1 MTTTLEAPP
10 ATNAEKLALLPQLGR
25 TFCLDTETAMAPL
38 CFKPAQWRLL
48 QLHND
53 NVSVWFDV
61 LTLTGDEMRQ
71 LRVFL
76 QDPGHQIYAQ
86 NVAFDFRVLMA
97 NGITLSG
104 ELFDTMIASILL
116 YNGHAKFSHAL
127 DAIAKRELGV
137 VLDKTLQKQDWMN
150 AELNAA
156 DMHYAMED
164 VRVTWEAA
172 HVLHEK
178 VAAQGL
184 YDVYRL
190 ECALVPAVV
199 QMEHHGI
206 YLDPSAIADTVDFY
220 SGESVAAKECF
231 LETLDGRL
239 EDEGAPRLPR
249 EEDGAFNTRTKDSGS
264 IRLGTKRFA
273 GFNINSSQQVL
284 AWWKFLGI
292 EPVDDAKKPSLDKKV
307 LARFQSDELVRMFLH
322 YKRVEKRLGMAQK
335 LVEHCDED
343 GRIRARFMPLATGT
357 GRFSSSSPNLQQVPR
372 DPEFRG
378 AFKAP
383 QGRVLVQAD
392 YNAMELRVAA
402 AIAGEERMTA
412 AFNEGADIHT
422 RSASLMY
429 GLDPSEVD
437 KSKRQAAKAL
447 NFGALYGSGAK
458 GVQQYCATLGLFISF
473 NEAFDLLARWHEAY
487 PAFGRWHQQCD
498 NRSQAGEPVRT
509 VTGRRRKLFGD
520 DNRLTTQANNVV
532 QGTSADIMKAAL
544 VEIHRQLPLSAF
556 LVATVHDEVLVEC
569 DQGDGDAVLA
579 IVLREMEAAA
589 VPLLGTGIAIR
600 AEGGVLASW
609 GDK

>member
-1 MTTTLEAPP
+1 MNAAPP
-10 ATNAEKLALLPQLGR
+10 LPSTNAQKLELLSKLGNA
-25 TFCLDTETAMAPL
+25 FCLDTETAMAPL
-38 CFKPAQWRLL
+38 CFKPGQWRLL

-53 NVSVWFDV
+53 NASVWFDIP
-61 LTLTGDEMRQ
+61 TLTPDEMRQ
-71 LRVFL
+71 LRTFL
-76 QDPGHQIYAQ
+76 MEPAHSIYAQ
-86 NVAFDFRVLMA
+86 NVAFDYRVLMA
-97 NGITLSG
+97 NGITLRG
-104 ELFDTMIASILL
+104 ELFDTMIASSLIH
-116 YNGHAKFSHAL
+116 NGEAKVSHAL
-127 DAIAKRELGV
+127 DAIARRELGV
-137 VLDKTLQKQDWMN
+137 LLDKTLQKQDWMN
-150 AELNAA
+150 AELNEA

-178 VAAQGL
+178 VAAQKL

-231 LETLDGRL
+231 LETLDSRL

-249 EEDGAFNTRTKDSGS
+249 EEDGSFNTRVKDSGS

-284 AWWKFLGI
+284 AWFRYLGI

-307 LARFQSDELVRMFLH
+307 LARFQSDELVRLFLQ

-335 LVEHCDED
+335 LVEHCDDD

-383 QGRVLVQAD
+383 DGRVLVQAD
-392 YNAMELRVAA
+392 YSAMELRVAA
-402 AIAGEERMTA
+402 ALAAEQRMID
-412 AFNEGADIHT
+412 AFNAGVDVHT
-422 RSASLMY
+422 RTASLMF
-429 GLDPSEVD
+429 GITEAEVT
-437 KSKRQAAKAL
+437 KTQRTQSKAVS
-447 NFGALYGSGAK
+447 FGALYGSGAK
-458 GVQQYCATLGLFISF
+458 GVQQYCATIGLFISF

-487 PAFGRWHQQCD
+487 PAFGLWHERCD
-498 NRSQAGEPVRT
+498 ARAQAGEPVRT

-544 VEIHRQLPLSAF
+544 VEIHSQLPLSAY

-569 DQGDGDAVLA
+569 DEADGDAVLA
-579 IVLREMEAAA
+579 IVLREMEEAA
-589 VPLLGTGIAIR
+589 VPVLGTGVRIS
-600 AEGGVLASW
+600 AEGGVLSSW

>member
-1 MTTTLEAPP
+1 MNAASPLPS
-10 ATNAEKLALLPQLGR
+10 TNAQKLELLSKLGNA
-25 TFCLDTETAMAPL
+25 FCLDTETAMAPL
-38 CFKPAQWRLL
+38 CFKPGQWRLL

-53 NVSVWFDV
+53 NVSVWFDIP
-61 LTLTGDEMRQ
+61 TLTPDEMRR
-71 LRVFL
+71 LRSFL
-76 QDPGHQIYAQ
+76 QEPGHQIYAQ
-86 NVAFDFRVLMA
+86 NVAFDYRVLMA
-97 NGITLSG
+97 NGITLRG
-104 ELFDTMIASILL
+104 ELFDTMIASSLL
-116 YNGHAKFSHAL
+116 HNGEAKVSHAL
-127 DAIAKRELGV
+127 DAIARRELGV

-150 AELNAA
+150 AELNEA

-178 VAAQGL
+178 VAAQKL

-231 LETLDGRL
+231 LETLDSRL

-249 EEDGAFNTRTKDSGS
+249 EEDGSFNTRVKDSGS

-284 AWWKFLGI
+284 AWFRYLGI

-307 LARFQSDELVRMFLH
+307 LARFQSDELVRLFLQ

-335 LVEHCDED
+335 LVEHCDDD

-383 QGRVLVQAD
+383 EGRVLVQAD
-392 YNAMELRVAA
+392 YSAMELRVAA
-402 AIAGEERMTA
+402 ALAAEQRMID

-429 GLDPSEVD
+429 GIKPSEVD
-437 KSKRQAAKAL
+437 KAKRQAAKAL

-458 GVQQYCATLGLFISF
+458 GVQQYCATLSLFISF

-487 PAFGRWHQQCD
+487 PAFGVWHEKCD
-498 NRSQAGEPVRT
+498 ARAQAGEPVRT

-544 VEIHRQLPLSAF
+544 VEIHSQLPLSAF

-569 DQGDGDAVLA
+569 DEADGDAVLA
-579 IVLREMEAAA
+579 IVLREMEEAA
-589 VPLLGTGIAIR
+589 VPVLGTGIRIT
-600 AEGGVLASW
+600 AEGGVLTSW

>member
-1 MTTTLEAPP
+1 MTL
-10 ATNAEKLALLPQLGR
+10 ATCIALSTAEKLDLLPQLGH
-25 TFCLDTETAMAPL
+25 TFCLDTETAMAPV
-38 CFKPAQWRLL
+38 CFKAGNWRLL

-53 NVSVWFDV
+53 DVSLWFDV
-61 LTLTGDEMRQ
+61 PTLSDDE
-71 LRVFL
+71 LAALKAFL
-76 QDPGHQIYAQ
+76 EDPAHRIYAQ
-86 NVAFDFRVLMA
+86 NVAFDYRVLLA
-97 NGITLSG
+97 NDVTLRG

-116 YNGHAKFSHAL
+116 HNGHAKLSHAL

-137 VLDKTLQKQDWMN
+137 LLDKTLQKQNWME
-150 AELNAA
+150 AELNDA

-164 VRVTWEAA
+164 VRITWEAA

-231 LETLDGRL
+231 LETLDSRL
-239 EDEGAPRLPR
+239 EEEGAPRLPR
-249 EEDGAFNTRTKDSGS
+249 DEDGAFNTRIKDSGS

-284 AWWKFLGI
+284 AWWKYLGI
-292 EPVDDAKKPSLDKKV
+292 EPVDEAKKPSLDKKV
-307 LARFQSDELVRMFLH
+307 LARFQSDELVRIFLQ
-322 YKRVEKRLGMAQK
+322 YKRAEKRLGMAQK
-335 LVEHCDED
+335 LVEHCDDD

-383 QGRVLVQAD
+383 EGRALVQAD
-392 YNAMELRVAA
+392 YSAMELRVAA
-402 AIAGEERMTA
+402 AIAGEQRMID

-429 GLDPSEVD
+429 GIEEAEVD
-437 KSKRQAAKAL
+437 KAKRQAAKAL

-498 NRSQAGEPVRT
+498 NRAQAGEPVRT
-509 VTGRRRKLFGD
+509 VTGRRRKLFGE

-544 VEIHRQLPLSAF
+544 VEIHRQLPLGAF

-569 DQGDGDAVLA
+569 DEAQGPQVLE
-579 IVLREMEAAA
+579 IVLKEMEDAA
-589 VPLLGTGIAIR
+589 VPVLGTGIRIT
-600 AEGGVLASW
+600 AEGGVLRSW